1 MSTVYQNIAVVG
13 AGGNLGPFTI
23 KALVAENF
31 NVTVLSRAS
40 SQATFPAS
48 VRVLKGEYTP
58 EFFVSAL
65 KGQDAV
71 VMTVSSSALAEQR
84 AIIEAAAV
92 AGIKRIIP
100 SEFGSDTMNP
110 LVVHAVPVFQG
121 KVEIV
126 DYLKLVSAKNPQLT
140 WTAIINGPFFDWCLK
155 HGFYGFDLAKHTAIL
170 YDHGVAKFDTTT
182 ISTVG
187 ASVAKVL
194 LHPDMYQNECV
205 YVSSFTTSQQEI
217 LEALRDVTKDS
228 NWTTKEESS
237 HAFQAGG
244 LEKLARGDYEGI
256 LDLIFAATFQ
266 EGNGANYS
274 SIRKIANAELGL
286 PKEDLLAVTKEV
298 VETDRHIV
306 KW

>member
-1 MSTVYQNIAVVG
+1 MSTVYQNIAIVG
-13 AGGNLGPFTI
+13 AGGNLGPFII

-58 EFFVSAL
+58 EFFVSTL

-71 VMTVSSSALAEQR
+71 VMAVSSSALAEQR

-140 WTAIINGPFFDWCLK
+140 WTAIINGPFFDW
-155 HGFYGFDLAKHTAIL
+155 
-170 YDHGVAKFDTTT
+170 V
-182 ISTVG
+182 
-187 ASVAKVL
+187 
-194 LHPDMYQNECV
+194 
-205 YVSSFTTSQQEI
+205 
-217 LEALRDVTKDS
+217 R
-228 NWTTKEESS
+228 
-237 HAFQAGG
+237 AGG
-244 LEKLARGDYEGI
+244 SVFHAQLRTELRNNRYGPLVI
-256 LDLIFAATFQ
+256 
-266 EGNGANYS
+266 NGFTWYGMVK
-274 SIRKIANAELGL
+274 R
-286 PKEDLLAVTKEV
+286 VV
-298 VETDRHIV
+298 VETFRQGEENTLTPGTLLDPTQSFAIV
-306 KW
+306 DEGSPIRLLDCGLPDHQIARRQK